1 MSGLDSLYQELIL
14 DHSKQRVGFGLQ
26 PDAEGAGVATSHQ
39 HNPIC
44 GDDIT
49 LRVRVEGDAVREIT
63 WEGAGCAISQ
73 ASASML
79 ASLIAED
86 SGPDGLPRTE
96 ASALVDGFREALRSR
111 GTKALDEETFSD
123 AAALSGVSRY
133 TARVKCAMLAWVA
146 FEDALARA

>member
-1 MSGLDSLYQELIL
+1 MSGLDALYQDVIL
-14 DHSKQRVGFGLQ
+14 DHSKRRIGYGLAEETEGF
-26 PDAEGAGVATSHQ
+26 ASATSHQ
-39 HNPIC
+39 RNPVC

-49 LRVRVEGDAVREIT
+49 LRVRLEGDVVRDVT

-73 ASASML
+73 SSASML

-86 SGPDGLPRTE
+86 EGMPRAE

-111 GTKALDEETFSD
+111 GTIALDEEVYSD
-123 AAALSGVSRY
+123 AAALSGVSKY

-146 FEDALARA
+146 FEDALGRA

>member
-1 MSGLDSLYQELIL
+1 MSGLDALYQDVIL
-14 DHSKQRVGFGLQ
+14 DHSKRRIGYGLAEETEGF
-26 PDAEGAGVATSHQ
+26 ASATSHQ
-39 HNPIC
+39 RNPVC

-49 LRVRVEGDAVREIT
+49 LRVRLEGDVVRDVT

-73 ASASML
+73 SSASML

-86 SGPDGLPRTE
+86 EGMPRAE

-111 GTKALDEETFSD
+111 GTIALDEEVYSD

-146 FEDALARA
+146 FEDALGRA